1 MKLGSSALC
10 GGLPADPYCAPRG
23 KLLELSPYAVMKWIP
38 IPAVVVLL
46 ACVLTALPFLLPAA
60 EVCGAPAPRTPTGYL
75 EAGECFL
82 RAQEWEQA
90 EANLR
95 TYLRQNPRSARA
107 TALHAQ
113 ALVQLSHPFDAVLEV
128 EAFLKNDPDSAQVL
142 KVYAELLQ
150 RVVKDIR
157 RLDEVLER
165 LTKLTPGDAEIWRTL
180 GTHYLV
186 KELPDQALRCYRQA
200 ARLIPEDAIAAAG
213 LGAAYSKI
221 NRNAEADAQFARA
234 VRLNGRGAKPFPL
247 VYLIC
252 AESLLASNR
261 ASKSLAMATKAL
273 TLDAHSVMGYYWR
286 AASYERLEDYRHAEG
301 DALAALREGGGDQK
315 QVHNLLLRIYRS
327 QQNMEAAEREA
338 AEVARLADLE
348 RTEHERAATISTLLR
363 EGNFT
368 DAAKHYEELVSLLP
382 TFYEAYF
389 ALGICYSQT
398 SRPAE
403 AEVAF
408 RKFLLMQPLSADG
421 HSALGVLLIDQKR
434 NAEAAPELEE
444 AIRLDSGQTEA
455 RKALASIHFANS
467 DYAKAAAVLR
477 PGADTPGADTQ
488 LLMMLAEAL
497 FRTRNR
503 DGALRE
509 IDRVL
514 ASEPSNPAAL
524 ALKQALSQP

>member
-1 MKLGSSALC
+1 
-10 GGLPADPYCAPRG
+10 
-23 KLLELSPYAVMKWIP
+23 MKWIP
-38 IPAVVVLL
+38 IPAVVVPL

-60 EVCGAPAPRTPTGYL
+60 EVCGAPAPRTPVGYL
-75 EAGECFL
+75 EAGDCFL
-82 RAQEWEQA
+82 RIQDWEQA
-90 EANLR
+90 EAHLR
-95 TYLRQNPRSARA
+95 TYLRHNPASARA

-113 ALVQLSHPFDAVLEV
+113 ALVHLSHPFDAVLEV
-128 EAFLKNDPDSAQVL
+128 EAFLKKEPDSAQVL
-142 KVYAELLQ
+142 KVYAELLEK
-150 RVVKDIR
+150 VVKDIR
-157 RLDEVLER
+157 ESDDVLER

-363 EGNFT
+363 QAEPLLRQGKFAE
-368 DAAKHYEELVSLLP
+368 AAKHHEELVSLLP
-382 TFYEAYF
+382 TFDEAYF

>member
-1 MKLGSSALC
+1 
-10 GGLPADPYCAPRG
+10 
-23 KLLELSPYAVMKWIP
+23 V
-38 IPAVVVLL
+38 IPALLVLL
-46 ACVLTALPFLLPAA
+46 ACLLPAA
-60 EVCGAPAPRTPTGYL
+60 EVCDGPAQRTPAGYL

-82 RAQEWEQA
+82 RTQDWEQA
-90 EANLR
+90 EAQLR
-95 TYLRQNPRSARA
+95 TYLRHNPASARA

-113 ALVQLSHPFDAVLEV
+113 ALVHLSHPFDAVLEV
-128 EAFLKNDPDSAQVL
+128 EAFLKKDPDSAQVL
-142 KVYAELLQ
+142 KVYAELLE

-157 RLDEVLER
+157 KSDEVLER
-165 LTKLTPGDAEIWRTL
+165 LTKLTPGDAGVWRTL

-200 ARLIPEDAIAAAG
+200 TRLAPDDAIAAAG

-221 NRNAEADAQFARA
+221 DRNAEADAQFARA
-234 VRLNGRGAKPFPL
+234 VRLNERSAKPLPL

-252 AESLLASNR
+252 AESLLAANR
-261 ASKSLAMATKAL
+261 ASESLAMATKAL

-286 AASYERLEDYRHAEG
+286 AASYERLEDHRYAEG
-301 DALAALREGGGDQK
+301 DARAALREGGGDQK

-327 QQNMEAAEREA
+327 QQNMEAAQREA
-338 AEVARLADLE
+338 AEVARLADVE
-348 RTEHERAATISTLLR
+348 RTEHERAATISTVLRQAEPLLR
-363 EGNFT
+363 EGKFAE
-368 DAAKHYEELVSLLP
+368 AAKHYEELVSLLP

-403 AEVAF
+403 AETAL
-408 RKFLLMQPLSADG
+408 RKFLSLQPLSADG
-421 HSALGVLLIDQKR
+421 HSVLGVLLIEQKR

-444 AIRLDSGQTEA
+444 AIRLDPGHIEA
-455 RKALASIHFANS
+455 RKALAANHFANS
-467 DYAKAAAVLR
+467 DYEKAAGILR
-477 PGADTPGADTQ
+477 PVADTSGADTQ

-509 IDRVL
+509 VDRVL
-514 ASEPSNPAAL
+514 ATEPSNAAAL
-524 ALKQALSQP
+524 ALKQALSRP